1 MAFKTLDNITDL
13 GIQQLLSFPS
23 LDTPL
28 FYPMFLFVL
37 FFVFST
43 LSFFREVTREGKGN
57 ILSSLAV
64 GGYVTISVAAILSI
78 MDLIETVTLVTTIVA
93 SLVFQVLFLLTKKR

>member
-1 MAFKTLDNITDL
+1 MAYKTLENISDL
-13 GIQQLLSFPS
+13 GIQQLLNYPS
-23 LDTPL
+23 LDTPM

-64 GGYVTISVAAILSI
+64 GGYATISVAAILSI
-78 MDLIETVTLVTTIVA
+78 MDLIGTVTLVTTIAA